1 MINKKVD
8 YTLYLVTDREM
19 LNGKKIEE
27 AVEEAIKGGVTLVQ
41 LREKVSSSLE
51 FYNIAKSVKQIT
63 DRYKIPLIINDRV
76 DIALA
81 VDAAGVHVGQSDL
94 GCKVVRKLLPEGKIL
109 GVSAHTIEEAIKAQE
124 DGADYIGCGAIFST
138 STKKDAN
145 DVSIDSLRKIKNKI
159 SIPVVAIGG
168 INKDNISELK
178 NTEIDGIAVISA
190 ILASNNIFEAT
201 KIVKEKVIMEN
212 I

>member
-1 MINKKVD
+1 MKNIKVD

-19 LNGKKIEE
+19 LNGIKIED

-51 FYNIAKSVKQIT
+51 FYKIAKSVKQVT

-94 GCKVVRKLLPEGKIL
+94 ECRVVRKLLPQGKIL
-109 GVSAHTIEEAIKAQE
+109 GVSAHTLEEAIKAQE
-124 DGADYIGCGAIFST
+124 DGADYIGCGAVFNT

-168 INKDNISELK
+168 INKDNINELK

-190 ILASNNIFEAT
+190 ILASNNIFESARV
-201 KIVKEKVIMEN
+201 VKDKFIKESI
-212 I
+212 